1 MFKFSI
7 NEYIKNIVYNIISVL
22 LLTGTFVACTIF
34 TSNISA
40 QTRINRFFEPYFDE
54 NSIVT
59 GRLDYY
65 FDENKTDLI
74 KLQGVLKSQEMNV
87 GSDDVDDL
95 RNCLIYDE
103 YVMDN
108 LTPRLKEGK
117 IVTDGSGDCINVLIS
132 ENNSG
137 IGVGDE
143 IHVRFTTDE
152 GYAKAALLNLT
163 VKVSGVIE
171 SGQKLFYGKGVC
183 ISHDMTLKDLMGTYH
198 YEQLGESIMIIPEK
212 ELDKIPGKLY
222 IESWRYV
229 FKFQDDI
236 TEEERLENYRI
247 LLEEEGKIPGNLGS
261 MMASIPEI
269 SAFVEMQEQET
280 LDIIITNVPMCIT
293 IAVLVMICIIC
304 MISIRNAYSMK
315 YYATLYICGM
325 PIRSA
330 VIFTGIEMV
339 INSVLSIVLSVSVI
353 KIQMSNEIFGE
364 INCML
369 NIEQVAIMMGIS
381 LVMVISATLTTLKTL
396 KERSPM
402 SVLRDTAY

>member
-1 MFKFSI
+1 MIKFSI

-40 QTRINRFFEPYFDE
+40 QTRINRFFEP
-54 NSIVT
+54 
-59 GRLDYY
+59 Y

-280 LDIIITNVPMCIT
+280 LDP
-293 IAVLVMICIIC
+293 
-304 MISIRNAYSMK
+304 
-315 YYATLYICGM
+315 
-325 PIRSA
+325 
-330 VIFTGIEMV
+330 
-339 INSVLSIVLSVSVI
+339 
-353 KIQMSNEIFGE
+353 
-364 INCML
+364 
-369 NIEQVAIMMGIS
+369 
-381 LVMVISATLTTLKTL
+381 
-396 KERSPM
+396 
-402 SVLRDTAY
+402 

>member
-1 MFKFSI
+1 MIKFSI

-54 NSIVT
+54 NSVVT
-59 GRLDYY
+59 GRLHYY
-65 FDENKTDLI
+65 FDENETDLI
-74 KLQGVLKSQEMNV
+74 KLEGVLKTQEMSV
-87 GSDDVDDL
+87 LSDEVYDL
-95 RNCLIYDE
+95 RKCLIYDD

-108 LTPRLKEGK
+108 LTPRLKKGK

-143 IHVRFTTDE
+143 IHIMVTTDE
-152 GYAKAALLNLT
+152 GYGKSRMVNLT

-171 SGQKLFYGKGVC
+171 SGQKLFYGNGVR
-183 ISHDMTLKDLMGTYH
+183 ISYDMTLKDIMGTYH
-198 YEQLGESIMIIPEK
+198 YEQLEESIIIIPEK
-212 ELDKIPGKLY
+212 ELDKIPEKLY
-222 IESWRYV
+222 IESWRYI
-229 FKFQDDI
+229 FKFQEDI

-247 LLEEEGKIPGNLGS
+247 LLEEEGKIPGNPSS

-269 SAFVEMQEQET
+269 SNFVETHEQET

-325 PIRSA
+325 PIKSA

-339 INSVLSIVLSVSVI
+339 INSVLSIVLSVSAI
-353 KIQMSNEIFGE
+353 KIQMSNKIFGD

-369 NIEQVAIMMGIS
+369 NLEQMAIMIGLSM
-381 LVMVISATLTTLKTL
+381 VMVVSATLTTLKIL